1 MPDSVTVSVPARL
14 HLGFF
19 DLDATLGRRFGSIGL
34 GLDRPLTTI
43 RISRAAR
50 DLVTGPEQQRATA
63 YLAKL
68 RHVLGIGTCH
78 RLDILEAIPPHSG
91 LGSGTQLAL
100 AVAAGLRRL
109 HGLPL
114 DTRGDA
120 ERLGRGGRS
129 GIGVALFEQGG
140 VVVDGGKAGEGPP
153 PLIAHLPLP
162 QDWRILL
169 LLDHKRQGVHGADEI
184 AAFENLPPFP
194 REQAA
199 RICHLVLLR
208 ALPALAE
215 HDLDAFG
222 AAITEIQSAV
232 GDHFA
237 AAQGGRFTSKNV
249 AASMALLRDW
259 GVAGIGQSSWGPTG
273 FAFMRSEAE
282 AQRLTAR
289 LAATEPARAL
299 ELVTVRASTGGA
311 LIEETVLNERR
322 TG

>member
-34 GLDRPLTTI
+34 GLDRPLTSV
-43 RISRAAR
+43 RVSRAVR
-50 DLVTGPEQQRATA
+50 DLVIGPEHERAA
-63 YLAKL
+63 AFLANMRQL
-68 RHVLGIGTCH
+68 LGIGACH
-78 RLDILEAIPPHSG
+78 RLEILEAIPPHSG

-109 HGLPL
+109 HGMPL
-114 DTRGDA
+114 DIRGDA

-129 GIGVALFEQGG
+129 GIGVALFEHGG
-140 VVVDGGKAGEGPP
+140 VVVDGGKAGDGPP
-153 PLIAHLPLP
+153 PMIAHLPLP
-162 QDWRILL
+162 RDWRVLL
-169 LLDHKRQGVHGADEI
+169 LLDQRGQGVHGADEI

-194 REQAA
+194 RESAA
-199 RICHLVLLR
+199 HICHLVLLR

-222 AAITEIQSAV
+222 AAITEIQIAV

-237 AAQGGRFTSKNV
+237 AAQGGRFTSRNV

-282 AQRLTAR
+282 AQRLAAR
-289 LAATEPARAL
+289 LAATEPGRAL
-299 ELVTVRASTGGA
+299 ELVVARASTSGA
-311 LIEETVLNERR
+311 LIEETVLSERR